1 MSENDLRTLLTA
13 VQTEHSLA
21 QKLKT
26 TQDAQAIHEI
36 AHQAGFTLSENEAT
50 WLQSELTEA
59 ELETLSGGTFTA
71 GVGCTAGLPGGP
83 FTSEHF
89 FSELFLLSLIPSLS
103 L

>member
-13 VQTEHSLA
+13 VQTERSLA

-26 TQDAQAIHEI
+26 TQDAQAIREI

-71 GVGCTAGLPGGP
+71 GVGCTGGLPGGP

-89 FSELFLLSLIPSLS
+89 C
-103 L
+103 

>member
-13 VQTEHSLA
+13 VQTERSLA

-26 TQDAQAIHEI
+26 AQDAQAIREI

-89 FSELFLLSLIPSLS
+89 C
-103 L
+103 

>member
-13 VQTEHSLA
+13 VQTEGSLA

-26 TQDAQAIHEI
+26 AQDEQAIREI

-89 FSELFLLSLIPSLS
+89 C
-103 L
+103 